1 MIQAFRSPKWFW
13 PLTLLA
19 ILIQILHVFTMEY
32 FWGLELLRPVILWI
46 LYSEQTLNTRQRLR
60 KVFFN
65 WLFYLIILL
74 AGVIIRT
81 TVYVDFENDPN
92 RPDLLYNLK
101 QPISTL
107 QRIGQLSI
115 QDFINNLFGAWYQT
129 FEPFS
134 IKLTDRVFLFSLLI
148 AFLAGGL
155 IFAYL
160 SRIQPSQEVQES
172 DRKNWVKQA

>member
-1 MIQAFRSPKWFW
+1 MTIAREFEFED
-13 PLTLLA
+13 
-19 ILIQILHVFTMEY
+19 F
-32 FWGLELLRPVILWI
+32 LEKGNGNH
-46 LYSEQTLNTRQRLR
+46 EQQHHQSNG
-60 KVFFN
+60 K
-65 WLFYLIILL
+65 
-74 AGVIIRT
+74 
-81 TVYVDFENDPN
+81 NDPN

-148 AFLAGGL
+148 AFLAGGYEL
-155 IFAYL
+155 GPRGATNAVPEPTSVWLLL
-160 SRIQPSQEVQES
+160 SGALFLASRRRSA
-172 DRKNWVKQA
+172 RLGGAH